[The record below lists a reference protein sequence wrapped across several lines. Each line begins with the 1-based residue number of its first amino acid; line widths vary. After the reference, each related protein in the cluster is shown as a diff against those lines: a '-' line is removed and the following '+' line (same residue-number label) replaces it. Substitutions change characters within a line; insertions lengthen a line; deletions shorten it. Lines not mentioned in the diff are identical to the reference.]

1 MIQQTAS
8 LEIPMQGTV
17 TYYRPDV
24 DSGKIAA
31 GDGSFY
37 SFRKSDWSSGL
48 EPAYGMTVIFE
59 TRQQPSVFKRA
70 LKISPAVAA

>member
-1 MIQQTAS
+1 MK
-8 LEIPMQGTV
+8 GTV
-17 TYYRPDV
+17 TYYRRDV

-37 SFRKSDWSSGL
+37 SFRRSDWHSG
-48 EPAYGMTVIFE
+48 EPAHGMAVIFE

-70 LKISPAVAA
+70 VRISPAATA